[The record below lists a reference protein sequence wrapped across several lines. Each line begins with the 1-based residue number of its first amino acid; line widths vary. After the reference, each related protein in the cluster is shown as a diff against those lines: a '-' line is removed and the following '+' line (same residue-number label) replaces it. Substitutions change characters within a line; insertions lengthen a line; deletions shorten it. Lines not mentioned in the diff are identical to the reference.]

1 MTTSAS
7 ASTARASR
15 RERWAWYMYDFGN
28 SAYAAVVLLAVYSA
42 YFKQSV
48 VGGAVG
54 SWYWGLAL
62 GIAMIVVAL
71 TSPFLG
77 TIADVTRS
85 KKKFLLIYTS
95 LSCLFTAA
103 LYFVTSGRIVLG
115 MILFILAEIGYRSA
129 QVFYNALLPE
139 IAAPDEIGRVSGKG
153 WAIGSAGGIVC
164 LLIVLVLMQLFPGAT
179 MTRLSFPLTAVFF
192 AAAAAPIFLVVRRHT
207 GTAKLPEGE
216 TYITYPIR
224 RLGRTIR
231 QVRSFKDFGKFLLAF
246 LIYNDAIISIMN
258 FAAILGGVLFG
269 LEQIGLILFMI
280 IVQAASIPGAYVM
293 GRLVDRASAKRA
305 ILASLV
311 LLFATVIVLFFTH
324 STLVFFILGAVAGFA
339 LTGMQSASRSFVSML
354 SPAKQT
360 AEFYGLFAVTGRT
373 SSFIGPWLFG
383 WIAAKAT
390 VWIQN
395 SGQPLVAAEQMAHR
409 YALFVP
415 IGFLLLGGLL
425 LLWVNE
431 KRGRAT
437 ALSMNREADSTG

>member
-1 MTTSAS
+1 MTTSTS
-7 ASTARASR
+7 AGAARIAR

-77 TIADVTRS
+77 AIADVTGS
-85 KKKFLLIYTS
+85 KKKFLLGYTS

-103 LYFVTSGRIVLG
+103 LFFVTSGRIVLG

-139 IAAPDEIGRVSGKG
+139 IATPDEIGRVSGKG

-192 AAAAAPIFLVVRRHT
+192 AAAAAPLLLIARRHKST
-207 GTAKLPEGE
+207 SKLPAGE
-216 TYITYPIR
+216 TYLTYPIR
-224 RLGRTIR
+224 RLGRTLR
-231 QVRSFKDFGKFLLAF
+231 QVRSFKEFGKFLLAF

-280 IVQAASIPGAYVM
+280 IVQVASIPGAYVM

-305 ILASLV
+305 ILVSLV
-311 LLFATVIVLFFTH
+311 LLLATVIVLFFTH
-324 STLVFFILGAVAGFA
+324 STLVFFILGAVAGFS

-354 SPAKQT
+354 SPAKQAT
-360 AEFYGLFAVTGRT
+360 EFYGLFAVTGRT
-373 SSFIGPWLFG
+373 SSFIGPWVFG

-390 VWIQN
+390 VWIQG
-395 SGQPLVAAEQMAHR
+395 SGQTAVAAEQMAHR

-431 KRGRAT
+431 RRGRAT
-437 ALSMNREADSTG
+437 AQSMSESADSIQ